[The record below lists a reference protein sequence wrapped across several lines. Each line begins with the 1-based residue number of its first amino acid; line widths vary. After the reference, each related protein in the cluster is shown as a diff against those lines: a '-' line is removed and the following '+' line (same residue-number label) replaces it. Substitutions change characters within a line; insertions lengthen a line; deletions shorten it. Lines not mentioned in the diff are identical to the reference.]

1 LSDENPVGAC
11 GAAIRLAREECTA
24 VFQVLRVI
32 VLRGQASLLQAL
44 AASAAFLS
52 VLTFHNVEVFMA
64 TPFKRTALT
73 LLAASV
79 AAVSALLSSGAQ
91 AEGKISIAQ
100 QFGIGYLILDVVR
113 DQQLIEKHGKEQGLD
128 IKVDWNSISGAT
140 AMNEALLAGAL
151 DVVSAGVPPML
162 TIWDRTKGK
171 QNVKAIASLGSMPNY
186 LLTNNPNVK
195 SLKDFTEKDRIAV
208 PAAGV
213 GFQSRTLQIE
223 TAKQFGAEHYKKFDD
238 ISISLAHPDATSALI
253 AGGSEINSHFSSPP
267 FQYQELQSP
276 NVHKVLSS
284 YDVLG
289 GQATFNVLYTTEKFH
304 DENPK
309 TYKAFYAALAEAEKI
324 IKADK
329 PVAAQTYIR
338 VEQSKLALPLVE
350 KIVADPEINFTVVPQ
365 RTFIYA
371 EKLQELGVLKNKAAS
386 WKDYFFEEA
395 HGSEGS

>member
-1 LSDENPVGAC
+1 
-11 GAAIRLAREECTA
+11 
-24 VFQVLRVI
+24 
-32 VLRGQASLLQAL
+32 
-44 AASAAFLS
+44 
-52 VLTFHNVEVFMA
+52 MA
-64 TPFKRTALT
+64 TPLKRSALT
-73 LLAASV
+73 LLAASL
-79 AAVSALLSSGAQ
+79 AATALFSTNVH

-140 AMNEALLAGAL
+140 AMNEALLTGSL

-162 TIWDRTKGK
+162 TVWDRTKGK
-171 QNVKAIASLGSMPNY
+171 QSVKAIAALGSMPNY
-186 LLTNNPNVK
+186 LLTNNPNIK
-195 SLKDFTEKDRIAV
+195 TLKDFSDKDRIAV

-223 TAKQFGAEHYKKFDD
+223 TAKEFGDAQFKKFDD
-238 ISISLAHPDATSALI
+238 ISVSLPHPDATAALI

-267 FQYQELQSP
+267 FQYQALQNP

-284 YDVLG
+284 YDILG

-329 PVAAQTYIR
+329 PAAAQAYIR
-338 VEQSKLALPLVE
+338 VEQSKLPLALVE
-350 KIVADPEINFTVVPQ
+350 QIVKDPEIDFTVVPQ

-371 EKLQELGVLKNKAAS
+371 EKLQELGVLKNKAGS

-395 HGSEGS
+395 HEGAGS

>member
-1 LSDENPVGAC
+1 
-11 GAAIRLAREECTA
+11 
-24 VFQVLRVI
+24 
-32 VLRGQASLLQAL
+32 
-44 AASAAFLS
+44 
-52 VLTFHNVEVFMA
+52 MA
-64 TPFKRTALT
+64 TSFKRPALT
-73 LLAASV
+73 PLAIAFGLLGI
-79 AAVSALLSSGAQ
+79 LLSSGAQ

-113 DQQLIEKHGKEQGLD
+113 DQHLIEKHGKEQGLD
-128 IKVDWNSISGAT
+128 IAVDWNSISGAT

-162 TIWDRTKGK
+162 TVWDRTKGK

-186 LLTNNPNVK
+186 LLSINPDVK
-195 SLKDFTEKDRIAV
+195 TLKDFSDKDRIAV

-223 TAKQFGAEHYKKFDD
+223 TAKVFGDADFKKFDN
-238 ISISLAHPDATSALI
+238 ISISLPHPDATAALL
-253 AGGSEINSHFSSPP
+253 AGGSELNAHFSSPP
-267 FQYQELQSP
+267 FQYQELENP

-289 GQATFNVLYTTEKFH
+289 GQATFNVLYTTQKFH

-309 TYKAFYAALAEAEKI
+309 TYKAFYDALAEAEQI

-329 PVAAQTYIR
+329 PAAAQTYIR
-338 VEQSKLALPLVE
+338 VEQSKLPLALVE
-350 KIVADPEINFTVVPQ
+350 KIVADPEIDFTITPQ

-371 EKLQELGVLKNKAAS
+371 SKLQELGVLKNKADS
-386 WKDYFFEEA
+386 WKDYFFEEV
-395 HGSEGS
+395 HGTPGS

>member
-1 LSDENPVGAC
+1 
-11 GAAIRLAREECTA
+11 
-24 VFQVLRVI
+24 
-32 VLRGQASLLQAL
+32 
-44 AASAAFLS
+44 
-52 VLTFHNVEVFMA
+52 MA
-64 TPFKRTALT
+64 TPFKRSALT
-73 LLAASV
+73 LLAATL
-79 AAVSALLSSGAQ
+79 AAGALFSSGAR

-113 DQQLIEKHGKEQGLD
+113 DQQLIEKHGKAQGLE
-128 IKVDWNSISGAT
+128 ITVDWNSISGAT
-140 AMNEALLAGAL
+140 AMNEALLTGAL

-162 TIWDRTKGK
+162 TVWDRTKGK
-171 QNVKAIASLGSMPNY
+171 QNVKAIAALGSMPNY
-186 LLTNNPNVK
+186 LLTNNPNIK
-195 SLKDFTEKDRIAV
+195 TLKDFSDKDRIAV

-223 TAKQFGAEHYKKFDD
+223 TAREFGDEQFKKFDN
-238 ISISLAHPDATSALI
+238 ISVSLPHPDATAALI

-267 FQYQELQSP
+267 FQYQALQNP

-284 YDVLG
+284 YDILG
-289 GQATFNVLYTTEKFH
+289 GPATFNVLYTTEKFH

-309 TYKAFYAALAEAEKI
+309 TYKAFYDALAEAEQI

-329 PVAAQTYIR
+329 PAAAQTYIR
-338 VEQSKLALPLVE
+338 VEQSKLPLALVE
-350 KIVADPEINFTVVPQ
+350 QIVKDPEIDFTVVPQ

-395 HGSEGS
+395 HSGAGS